1 MGDLNMRALIA
12 LAVVLAFVQYASAHS
27 SVVEEEFTEINKKS
41 KYHGCTLRCHQPSC
55 IVSVFQHCNYGGYRI
70 NLKPGS
76 YNMHQL
82 KRMGMRNDDL
92 SSVQVHGNCKATM
105 YEHWNFTGKSKSW
118 TRHDSCFTN
127 DHMMS
132 LLSIKV
138 EEHNAEETA
147 EETEFVQASA
157 KAAWGRRRRRRVR
170 SWNDQVSSIKVFN
183 KNGKYCKMDC
193 RERDSKRKE
202 KAHKAKVAAEKAGKK
217 EKADKKKKK
226 EKAAKVQAKKE
237 KAAKAK
243 EKKIKAKIAAAKK
256 KEKAYKKK
264 QAAKKKIEK
273 AVKAQKKRW
282 KAFIKHV
289 KEKKAKRAKKIR
301 AHFKKIKEKMNKRFK
316 KNKKKLKPCTANVKG
331 KLANHYKGRCRA
343 FARFCRLYKK
353 YKMDAT
359 YYCNKMKAAHK
370 NMMRHHKR
378 L

>member
-217 EKADKKKKK
+217 EKADKKKK
-226 EKAAKVQAKKE
+226 AAK
-237 KAAKAK
+237 
-243 EKKIKAKIAAAKK
+243 
-256 KEKAYKKK
+256 
-264 QAAKKKIEK
+264 KKKIEK

-359 YYCNKMKAAHK
+359 YYCNKM
-370 NMMRHHKR
+370 
-378 L
+378 

>member
-82 KRMGMRNDDL
+82 KRMGMRSDDL

-170 SWNDQVSSIKVFN
+170 SWNDQVSSIKGFN

-226 EKAAKVQAKKE
+226 DKAAKVQAKKE
-237 KAAKAK
+237 KA
-243 EKKIKAKIAAAKK
+243 
-256 KEKAYKKK
+256 KAYKKK
-264 QAAKKKIEK
+264 QAAKKKKIEK

-282 KAFIKHV
+282 KAFI
-289 KEKKAKRAKKIR
+289 
-301 AHFKKIKEKMNKRFK
+301 
-316 KNKKKLKPCTANVKG
+316 
-331 KLANHYKGRCRA
+331 
-343 FARFCRLYKK
+343 
-353 YKMDAT
+353 
-359 YYCNKMKAAHK
+359 
-370 NMMRHHKR
+370 
-378 L
+378 

>member
-226 EKAAKVQAKKE
+226 EKAAKVQ
-237 KAAKAK
+237 
-243 EKKIKAKIAAAKK
+243 
-256 KEKAYKKK
+256 
-264 QAAKKKIEK
+264 
-273 AVKAQKKRW
+273 KKRW

-343 FARFCRLYKK
+343 FARFCRRYKK

>member
-193 RERDSKRKE
+193 RERDRKRKE
-202 KAHKAKVAAEKAGKK
+202 KAHEAKVAAEKAGKK
-217 EKADKKKKK
+217 EKADNKKKK

-243 EKKIKAKIAAAKK
+243 
-256 KEKAYKKK
+256 
-264 QAAKKKIEK
+264 KKKIEK

-331 KLANHYKGRCRA
+331 KL
-343 FARFCRLYKK
+343 
-353 YKMDAT
+353 
-359 YYCNKMKAAHK
+359 
-370 NMMRHHKR
+370 
-378 L
+378 

>member
-217 EKADKKKKK
+217 EKADKK
-226 EKAAKVQAKKE
+226 EKT
-237 KAAKAK
+237 
-243 EKKIKAKIAAAKK
+243 
-256 KEKAYKKK
+256 YKKK
-264 QAAKKKIEK
+264 QAAKKKKIEK

-301 AHFKKIKEKMNKRFK
+301 
-316 KNKKKLKPCTANVKG
+316 
-331 KLANHYKGRCRA
+331 
-343 FARFCRLYKK
+343 
-353 YKMDAT
+353 
-359 YYCNKMKAAHK
+359 
-370 NMMRHHKR
+370 
-378 L
+378 

>member
-55 IVSVFQHCNYGGYRI
+55 IVSAFQHCNYGGYRI

-157 KAAWGRRRRRRVR
+157 KAAWGRRRRRHVR

-226 EKAAKVQAKKE
+226 EKAAKVQSKKE

-256 KEKAYKKK
+256 KE
-264 QAAKKKIEK
+264 IEK

-331 KLANHYKGRCRA
+331 RLANHYKGRCRA

>member
-1 MGDLNMRALIA
+1 
-12 LAVVLAFVQYASAHS
+12 
-27 SVVEEEFTEINKKS
+27 
-41 KYHGCTLRCHQPSC
+41 
-55 IVSVFQHCNYGGYRI
+55 
-70 NLKPGS
+70 
-76 YNMHQL
+76 MHQL
-82 KRMGMRNDDL
+82 KSMGMRNDDL

-264 QAAKKKIEK
+264 QAAK
-273 AVKAQKKRW
+273 R
-282 KAFIKHV
+282 
-289 KEKKAKRAKKIR
+289 KKAKRAKKIR

-316 KNKKKLKPCTANVKG
+316 KNN
-331 KLANHYKGRCRA
+331 
-343 FARFCRLYKK
+343 
-353 YKMDAT
+353 
-359 YYCNKMKAAHK
+359 
-370 NMMRHHKR
+370 
-378 L
+378 

>member
-217 EKADKKKKK
+217 EKADKQK
-226 EKAAKVQAKKE
+226 KKE

-264 QAAKKKIEK
+264 QAAKK
-273 AVKAQKKRW
+273 
-282 KAFIKHV
+282 
-289 KEKKAKRAKKIR
+289 KKAKRAKKIR

-331 KLANHYKGRCRA
+331 RLANHYKGRCRA

>member
-82 KRMGMRNDDL
+82 KSMGMRNDDL

-147 EETEFVQASA
+147 EETEVVQASA

-217 EKADKKKKK
+217 EKA
-226 EKAAKVQAKKE
+226 
-237 KAAKAK
+237 
-243 EKKIKAKIAAAKK
+243 KIAAAKK

-264 QAAKKKIEK
+264 QAAKKKKIEK

-301 AHFKKIKEKMNKRFK
+301 AHFKKIKEKMN
-316 KNKKKLKPCTANVKG
+316 
-331 KLANHYKGRCRA
+331 
-343 FARFCRLYKK
+343 
-353 YKMDAT
+353 
-359 YYCNKMKAAHK
+359 
-370 NMMRHHKR
+370 
-378 L
+378 

>member
-1 MGDLNMRALIA
+1 MG
-12 LAVVLAFVQYASAHS
+12 QYASAHS

-256 KEKAYKKK
+256 KEKAYKKN
-264 QAAKKKIEK
+264 
-273 AVKAQKKRW
+273 
-282 KAFIKHV
+282 
-289 KEKKAKRAKKIR
+289 
-301 AHFKKIKEKMNKRFK
+301 KEKMNKRFK

>member
-55 IVSVFQHCNYGGYRI
+55 IV
-70 NLKPGS
+70 
-76 YNMHQL
+76 
-82 KRMGMRNDDL
+82 
-92 SSVQVHGNCKATM
+92 TM

-264 QAAKKKIEK
+264 QAAKKKKIEK

-316 KNKKKLKPCTANVKG
+316 KNKKKLKPCTAKVKG
-331 KLANHYKGRCRA
+331 RLANHYKGRCRA

-370 NMMRHHKR
+370 KMMRHHKR

>member
-217 EKADKKKKK
+217 EKA
-226 EKAAKVQAKKE
+226 
-237 KAAKAK
+237 
-243 EKKIKAKIAAAKK
+243 
-256 KEKAYKKK
+256 YKKK
-264 QAAKKKIEK
+264 QAAKKKKIEK

>member
-217 EKADKKKKK
+217 EKADKKKK
-226 EKAAKVQAKKE
+226 
-237 KAAKAK
+237 
-243 EKKIKAKIAAAKK
+243 
-256 KEKAYKKK
+256 
-264 QAAKKKIEK
+264 IEK

-331 KLANHYKGRCRA
+331 RLANHYKGRCRA

>member
-1 MGDLNMRALIA
+1 MG
-12 LAVVLAFVQYASAHS
+12 
-27 SVVEEEFTEINKKS
+27 
-41 KYHGCTLRCHQPSC
+41 
-55 IVSVFQHCNYGGYRI
+55 VSVFRHCNYGGYRI

-243 EKKIKAKIAAAKK
+243 EKKAAKK
-256 KEKAYKKK
+256 K
-264 QAAKKKIEK
+264 KIERLSRLRRS
-273 AVKAQKKRW
+273 A
-282 KAFIKHV
+282 
-289 KEKKAKRAKKIR
+289 
-301 AHFKKIKEKMNKRFK
+301 
-316 KNKKKLKPCTANVKG
+316 G
-331 KLANHYKGRCRA
+331 KLSSS
-343 FARFCRLYKK
+343 
-353 YKMDAT
+353 M
-359 YYCNKMKAAHK
+359 
-370 NMMRHHKR
+370 
-378 L
+378 

>member
-1 MGDLNMRALIA
+1 MGDPNMRALIS

-70 NLKPGS
+70 YLKPGS

-202 KAHKAKVAAEKAGKK
+202 KAHKAKVAA
-217 EKADKKKKK
+217 
-226 EKAAKVQAKKE
+226 
-237 KAAKAK
+237 
-243 EKKIKAKIAAAKK
+243 AKK

-264 QAAKKKIEK
+264 QAAKKKKIEK

-331 KLANHYKGRCRA
+331 RLANHYKGRCRA

-370 NMMRHHKR
+370 NITRHHKR

>member
-202 KAHKAKVAAEKAGKK
+202 KAHKAKVAA
-217 EKADKKKKK
+217 D
-226 EKAAKVQAKKE
+226 
-237 KAAKAK
+237 KAK

-264 QAAKKKIEK
+264 QAAKKKKIE
-273 AVKAQKKRW
+273 

-378 L
+378 

>member
-217 EKADKKKKK
+217 GKADKKKKK

-264 QAAKKKIEK
+264 QAA
-273 AVKAQKKRW
+273 
-282 KAFIKHV
+282 
-289 KEKKAKRAKKIR
+289 
-301 AHFKKIKEKMNKRFK
+301 KEKMNKRFK

>member
-226 EKAAKVQAKKE
+226 EKAAK
-237 KAAKAK
+237 AK

-264 QAAKKKIEK
+264 QAAKKK
-273 AVKAQKKRW
+273 
-282 KAFIKHV
+282 
-289 KEKKAKRAKKIR
+289 
-301 AHFKKIKEKMNKRFK
+301 KIKKKMNKRFK

>member
-82 KRMGMRNDDL
+82 KRIGMRNDDL

-237 KAAKAK
+237 KA
-243 EKKIKAKIAAAKK
+243 
-256 KEKAYKKK
+256 
-264 QAAKKKIEK
+264 
-273 AVKAQKKRW
+273 VKAQEKRW

-331 KLANHYKGRCRA
+331 RLANHYKGRCRA

>member
-1 MGDLNMRALIA
+1 MG
-12 LAVVLAFVQYASAHS
+12 QYASAHS

-256 KEKAYKKK
+256 K
-264 QAAKKKIEK
+264 
-273 AVKAQKKRW
+273 
-282 KAFIKHV
+282 
-289 KEKKAKRAKKIR
+289 
-301 AHFKKIKEKMNKRFK
+301 KEKMNKRFK

-331 KLANHYKGRCRA
+331 RLANHYKGRCRA

>member
-243 EKKIKAKIAAAKK
+243 EKK
-256 KEKAYKKK
+256 
-264 QAAKKKIEK
+264 KKIEK

-331 KLANHYKGRCRA
+331 SLAHPYKGRCRA
-343 FARFCRLYKK
+343 FARFCRL
-353 YKMDAT
+353 
-359 YYCNKMKAAHK
+359 
-370 NMMRHHKR
+370 
-378 L
+378 

>member
-82 KRMGMRNDDL
+82 KSMGMRNDDL

-226 EKAAKVQAKKE
+226 
-237 KAAKAK
+237 
-243 EKKIKAKIAAAKK
+243 
-256 KEKAYKKK
+256 
-264 QAAKKKIEK
+264 KIEK

-353 YKMDAT
+353 YKVDAT

>member
-193 RERDSKRKE
+193 RERYS
-202 KAHKAKVAAEKAGKK
+202 
-217 EKADKKKKK
+217 
-226 EKAAKVQAKKE
+226 
-237 KAAKAK
+237 
-243 EKKIKAKIAAAKK
+243 KK

-264 QAAKKKIEK
+264 QAAKKKKIEK

>member
-170 SWNDQVSSIKVFN
+170 SWNNQVSSIKVFN

-243 EKKIKAKIAAAKK
+243 
-256 KEKAYKKK
+256 
-264 QAAKKKIEK
+264 KKKIEK

-301 AHFKKIKEKMNKRFK
+301 AHFKKIKEKMN
-316 KNKKKLKPCTANVKG
+316 PCTANVKG

>member
-41 KYHGCTLRCHQPSC
+41 KHHGCTLRCHQPSC

-243 EKKIKAKIAAAKK
+243 EKKMKAKIAAAKK

-264 QAAKKKIEK
+264 QAAKKK
-273 AVKAQKKRW
+273 
-282 KAFIKHV
+282 
-289 KEKKAKRAKKIR
+289 
-301 AHFKKIKEKMNKRFK
+301 
-316 KNKKKLKPCTANVKG
+316 KKKLKPCTANVKG
-331 KLANHYKGRCRA
+331 RLANHYKGRCRA

>member
-82 KRMGMRNDDL
+82 KSMGMRNDDL

-264 QAAKKKIEK
+264 QAAKKK
-273 AVKAQKKRW
+273 KK
-282 KAFIKHV
+282 
-289 KEKKAKRAKKIR
+289 
-301 AHFKKIKEKMNKRFK
+301 KMNKRFK

>member
-1 MGDLNMRALIA
+1 MG
-12 LAVVLAFVQYASAHS
+12 QYASAHS

-70 NLKPGS
+70 NLKHGS

-193 RERDSKRKE
+193 RGRDSKRKE
-202 KAHKAKVAAEKAGKK
+202 KAHKAKVAAEKAG
-217 EKADKKKKK
+217 KK

-264 QAAKKKIEK
+264 QAAKKKKIEK

-301 AHFKKIKEKMNKRFK
+301 AHFKKIKE

>member
-1 MGDLNMRALIA
+1 MG
-12 LAVVLAFVQYASAHS
+12 QYASAHS

-55 IVSVFQHCNYGGYRI
+55 IVSVLQHCNYGGYRI

-264 QAAKKKIEK
+264 QAAKKKKIEK
-273 AVKAQKKRW
+273 AVKAQKKR
-282 KAFIKHV
+282 
-289 KEKKAKRAKKIR
+289 
-301 AHFKKIKEKMNKRFK
+301 
-316 KNKKKLKPCTANVKG
+316 
-331 KLANHYKGRCRA
+331 LANHYKGRCRA

>member
-202 KAHKAKVAAEKAGKK
+202 KAHKAKVAAEKA
-217 EKADKKKKK
+217 DKKKKK

-264 QAAKKKIEK
+264 QAAKKKKIEK

-301 AHFKKIKEKMNKRFK
+301 AHFKKIKK
-316 KNKKKLKPCTANVKG
+316 KKKKLKPCTANVKG

>member
-41 KYHGCTLRCHQPSC
+41 KHHGCTLRCHQPSC

-226 EKAAKVQAKKE
+226 EKAAKVQARKE

-256 KEKAYKKK
+256 KEKAY
-264 QAAKKKIEK
+264 
-273 AVKAQKKRW
+273 
-282 KAFIKHV
+282 
-289 KEKKAKRAKKIR
+289 KKIR

-316 KNKKKLKPCTANVKG
+316 KNKKKLKPCTAKVKG
-331 KLANHYKGRCRA
+331 RLANHYKGRCRA

-370 NMMRHHKR
+370 NMMRHH
-378 L
+378 